1 LGYLTGTIDAIMT
14 DGRGKKVRKIVGM
27 LTAVVLG
34 VGLAVLGVATPASAK
49 PARLES
55 TPVVYGQ

>member
-1 LGYLTGTIDAIMT
+1 MG
-14 DGRGKKVRKIVGM
+14 V

-34 VGLAVLGVATPASAK
+34 IGLVVLGVATPASAK

-55 TPVVYGQ
+55 TPIVYGQ